1 MQDTEEQKILLIED
15 NLGDIRLVK
24 EMLNEITSFN
34 YKLISAETLKDG
46 CRQIENYHFT
56 LVLLDLNLPDSTG
69 KQTFDTI
76 MKLAGNFPVVL
87 VSGLKDEELSLS
99 LIKEGA
105 QDYILKRELN
115 SILLGKTIQYAVIRK
130 QAEASL
136 QASESKFHAIFDN
149 VQDVFYQ
156 TTLEGTV
163 LEISPSIKLFLEFNK
178 EEIVGNSVSDLYF
191 DSSKRQM
198 LISKLTADGE
208 VRDYELELKTKAG
221 KLKYASINARL
232 IFDANGKPDH
242 IDGALRD
249 ITERKLAEEAL
260 HQSEERLQ
268 DIIFS
273 MGEWIWELDENG
285 VYTYS
290 SQKGFDYFGPVR
302 ENVIGKTPFDFMLPD
317 EAKRIAGTFMEI
329 IKNKAPIKD
338 LENWNITASGEII
351 CLLTNG
357 VPILDKQGN
366 LKGYRGVDKDITERK
381 RAEDILKKSESSL
394 IEAQKTAKMGNWEL
408 SFIDNKAKWSENCF
422 ILYGYEPFT
431 FEPTFEHFKERVHPE
446 DWHIIDESIKGIVK
460 GETPADSESRII
472 LPDGTIRC
480 LKNIIV
486 PVFVDDKLVGIKGIN
501 VDITER
507 RQADQEIQKL
517 NAELEQRVTERTAQ
531 LLAANI
537 ELEKFSYTASHDLRT
552 PLRALNGYASILLED
567 YADSI
572 DVDGVRMLHVIQDN
586 ANKMSFLID
595 DLLAYSRLGHKEM
608 ILSEINMFEMAE
620 SVYNELINKPGNEN
634 IDFRLQKI
642 PDAYGDPSLIR
653 QVLINLIGNAIKYTS
668 KIPDRII
675 EITNRKEGNE
685 SIFSINDNGA
695 GFDMAQYPKMFG
707 VFQRLHTSKE
717 FEGNGIGLAIVQR
730 IIESHRGRVWAEGEI
745 NKGATV
751 YFSLPLK

>member
-1 MQDTEEQKILLIED
+1 MQNTEEQQILLIED
-15 NLGDIRLVK
+15 NPGDIRLVK
-24 EMLNEITSFN
+24 EMLNEITSIN
-34 YKLISAETLKDG
+34 YKLVSAETLKDG
-46 CRQIENYHFT
+46 CRQIENCHFI

-76 MKLAGNFPVVL
+76 MKLAGDFPVVL

-115 SILLGKTIQYAVIRK
+115 SILLAKTIQYAVIRK

-136 QASESKFHAIFDN
+136 QASESKYHAIFDN

-163 LEISPSIKLFLEFNK
+163 LEISPSIKHFLEFYR
-178 EEIVGNSVSDLYF
+178 EEIVGNSVSALYF

-198 LISKLTADGE
+198 LLSKLTADGE

-260 HQSEERLQ
+260 RQSEERLQ

-273 MGEWIWELDENG
+273 MGEWIWEVDENG

-317 EAKRIAGTFMEI
+317 EAKRMAGIFMEI

-338 LENWNITASGEII
+338 LENWNITASGDII

-381 RAEDILKKSESSL
+381 LTEDVLKKSESSL

-422 ILYGYEPFT
+422 ILFGYEPFT

-446 DWHIIDESIKGIVK
+446 DWHVIDESIKGIVK
-460 GETPADSESRII
+460 GDTPADSESRII

-517 NAELEQRVTERTAQ
+517 NEELEQRVTERTAQ

-675 EITNRKEGNE
+675 EITHRKEGNE
-685 SIFSINDNGA
+685 SIFCITDNGA
-695 GFDMAQYPKMFG
+695 GFDMAQYHKMFG

-730 IIESHRGRVWAEGEI
+730 IIESHRGRVWAEGEV
-745 NKGATV
+745 NKGATF

>member
-1 MQDTEEQKILLIED
+1 M
-15 NLGDIRLVK
+15 
-24 EMLNEITSFN
+24 
-34 YKLISAETLKDG
+34 
-46 CRQIENYHFT
+46 
-56 LVLLDLNLPDSTG
+56 
-69 KQTFDTI
+69 
-76 MKLAGNFPVVL
+76 AG
-87 VSGLKDEELSLS
+87 
-99 LIKEGA
+99 I
-105 QDYILKRELN
+105 
-115 SILLGKTIQYAVIRK
+115 
-130 QAEASL
+130 
-136 QASESKFHAIFDN
+136 
-149 VQDVFYQ
+149 
-156 TTLEGTV
+156 
-163 LEISPSIKLFLEFNK
+163 
-178 EEIVGNSVSDLYF
+178 
-191 DSSKRQM
+191 
-198 LISKLTADGE
+198 
-208 VRDYELELKTKAG
+208 
-221 KLKYASINARL
+221 
-232 IFDANGKPDH
+232 
-242 IDGALRD
+242 
-249 ITERKLAEEAL
+249 
-260 HQSEERLQ
+260 
-268 DIIFS
+268 
-273 MGEWIWELDENG
+273 
-285 VYTYS
+285 
-290 SQKGFDYFGPVR
+290 
-302 ENVIGKTPFDFMLPD
+302 
-317 EAKRIAGTFMEI
+317 FMEI

-338 LENWNITASGEII
+338 LENWNITASGDII

-357 VPILDKQGN
+357 VPILDEQGN

-408 SFIDNKAKWSENCF
+408 SFIDNSAKWSENCF

-507 RQADQEIQKL
+507 KQADQEIQKL
-517 NAELEQRVTERTAQ
+517 NEELEQRVTERTAQ

-608 ILSEINMFEMAE
+608 NISEINMFEMAE

-668 KIPDRII
+668 KIHDRII
-675 EITNRKEGNE
+675 EIKHRNEGNE
-685 SIFSINDNGA
+685 SIFSITDNGA

-745 NKGATV
+745 NRGATF

>member
-1 MQDTEEQKILLIED
+1 MQNTEEQKILLIED
-15 NLGDIRLVK
+15 NPGDIRLVK

-34 YKLISAETLKDG
+34 YKLISAETLRDG
-46 CRQIENYHFT
+46 CRQIENCHFI

-76 MKLAGNFPVVL
+76 MKLAGDFPVVL

-115 SILLGKTIQYAVIRK
+115 SILLAKTIQYAVIRK

-136 QASESKFHAIFDN
+136 QASESKYHAIFDN

-156 TTLEGTV
+156 TTLEGIV
-163 LEISPSIKLFLEFNK
+163 LEISPSIKHFLEFYR
-178 EEIVGNSVSDLYF
+178 EEIVGNSVSALYF

-198 LISKLTADGE
+198 LLSKLTADGE
-208 VRDYELELKTKAG
+208 VQDYELELKTKAG

-290 SQKGFDYFGPVR
+290 SQKGFDYFGPIR

-317 EAKRIAGTFMEI
+317 EAKRMAGIFMEI

-338 LENWNITASGEII
+338 LENWNITASGDII

-357 VPILDKQGN
+357 VPILDEQGN

-408 SFIDNKAKWSENCF
+408 SFIDNSAKWSENCF

-507 RQADQEIQKL
+507 KQADQEIQKL
-517 NAELEQRVTERTAQ
+517 NEELEQRVTERTTQ

-608 ILSEINMFEMAE
+608 NISEINMFEMAE

-668 KIPDRII
+668 KIHDRII
-675 EITNRKEGNE
+675 EITHRKEGNE
-685 SIFSINDNGA
+685 SIFSITDNGA

-745 NKGATV
+745 NRGATF

>member
-1 MQDTEEQKILLIED
+1 MQNTEEQKILLIED
-15 NLGDIRLVK
+15 NPGDIRLVK

-34 YKLISAETLKDG
+34 YKLISAETLRDG
-46 CRQIENYHFT
+46 CRQIENCHFI

-76 MKLAGNFPVVL
+76 MKLAGDFPVVL

-115 SILLGKTIQYAVIRK
+115 SILLAKTIQYAVIRK

-136 QASESKFHAIFDN
+136 QASESKYHAIFDN

-163 LEISPSIKLFLEFNK
+163 LEISPSIKHFLEFYR
-178 EEIVGNSVSDLYF
+178 EEIVGNSVSALYF

-198 LISKLTADGE
+198 LLSKLTADGE
-208 VRDYELELKTKAG
+208 VQDYELELKTKAG

-290 SQKGFDYFGPVR
+290 SQKGFDYFGPIR

-317 EAKRIAGTFMEI
+317 EAKRMAGIFMEI

-338 LENWNITASGEII
+338 LENWNITASGDII

-357 VPILDKQGN
+357 VPILDEQGN

-408 SFIDNKAKWSENCF
+408 SFIDNSAKWSENCF

-460 GETPADSESRII
+460 GDTPADSESRII

-507 RQADQEIQKL
+507 KQADQEIQKL
-517 NAELEQRVTERTAQ
+517 NEELEQRVTERTAQ

-608 ILSEINMFEMAE
+608 NISEINMFEMAE

-668 KIPDRII
+668 KIHDRII
-675 EITNRKEGNE
+675 EITHRKEGNE
-685 SIFSINDNGA
+685 SIFSITDNGA

-745 NKGATV
+745 NRGATF

>member
-1 MQDTEEQKILLIED
+1 MQNTEEQQILLIED
-15 NLGDIRLVK
+15 NPGDIRLVK
-24 EMLNEITSFN
+24 EMLNEITSIN
-34 YKLISAETLKDG
+34 YKLVSAETLKDG
-46 CRQIENYHFT
+46 CRQIENCHFI

-76 MKLAGNFPVVL
+76 MKLAGDFPVVL

-115 SILLGKTIQYAVIRK
+115 SILLAKTIQYAVIRK

-136 QASESKFHAIFDN
+136 QASESKYHAIFDN

-163 LEISPSIKLFLEFNK
+163 LEISPSIKHFLEFYR
-178 EEIVGNSVSDLYF
+178 EEIVGNSVSALYF

-198 LISKLTADGE
+198 LLSKLTADGE

-260 HQSEERLQ
+260 RQSEERLQ

-273 MGEWIWELDENG
+273 MGEWIWEVDENG

-302 ENVIGKTPFDFMLPD
+302 ENVIGKTLFDFMLPD
-317 EAKRIAGTFMEI
+317 EAKRMAGIFMEI

-338 LENWNITASGEII
+338 LENWNITASGDII

-381 RAEDILKKSESSL
+381 LTEDVLKKSESSL

-422 ILYGYEPFT
+422 ILFGYEPFT

-446 DWHIIDESIKGIVK
+446 DWHVIDESIKGIVK
-460 GETPADSESRII
+460 GDTPADSESRII

-517 NAELEQRVTERTAQ
+517 NEELEQRVTERTAQ

-675 EITNRKEGNE
+675 EITHRKEGNE
-685 SIFSINDNGA
+685 SIFCITDNGA
-695 GFDMAQYPKMFG
+695 GFDMAQYHKMFG

-730 IIESHRGRVWAEGEI
+730 IIESHRGRVWAEGEV
-745 NKGATV
+745 NKGATF

>member
-1 MQDTEEQKILLIED
+1 MQNTEEQKILLIED
-15 NLGDIRLVK
+15 NPGDIRLVK

-34 YKLISAETLKDG
+34 YKLISAETLRDG
-46 CRQIENYHFT
+46 CRQIENCHFI

-76 MKLAGNFPVVL
+76 MKLAGDFPVVL

-115 SILLGKTIQYAVIRK
+115 SILLAKTIQYAVIRK

-136 QASESKFHAIFDN
+136 QASESKYHAIFDN

-163 LEISPSIKLFLEFNK
+163 LEISPSIKHFLEFYR
-178 EEIVGNSVSDLYF
+178 EEIVGNSVSALYF

-198 LISKLTADGE
+198 LLSKLTADGE
-208 VRDYELELKTKAG
+208 VQDYELELKTKAG

-290 SQKGFDYFGPVR
+290 SQKGFDYFGPIR

-317 EAKRIAGTFMEI
+317 EAKRMAGIFMEI

-338 LENWNITASGEII
+338 LENWNITASGDII

-357 VPILDKQGN
+357 VPILDEQGN

-408 SFIDNKAKWSENCF
+408 SFIDNSAKWSENCF

-507 RQADQEIQKL
+507 KQADQEIQKL
-517 NAELEQRVTERTAQ
+517 NEELEQRVTERTAQ

-608 ILSEINMFEMAE
+608 NISEINMFEMAE

-668 KIPDRII
+668 KIHDRII
-675 EITNRKEGNE
+675 EITHRKEGNE
-685 SIFSINDNGA
+685 SIFSITDNGA

-745 NKGATV
+745 NRGATF

>member
-1 MQDTEEQKILLIED
+1 MQNTEEQKILLIED
-15 NLGDIRLVK
+15 NPGDIRLVK

-34 YKLISAETLKDG
+34 YKLISAETLRDG
-46 CRQIENYHFT
+46 CRQIENCHFI

-76 MKLAGNFPVVL
+76 MKLAGDFPVVL

-115 SILLGKTIQYAVIRK
+115 SILLAKTIQYAVIRK

-136 QASESKFHAIFDN
+136 QASESKYHAIFDN

-163 LEISPSIKLFLEFNK
+163 LEISPSIKHFLEFYR
-178 EEIVGNSVSDLYF
+178 EEIVGNSVSALYF

-198 LISKLTADGE
+198 LLSKLTADGE

-260 HQSEERLQ
+260 RQSEERLQ

-273 MGEWIWELDENG
+273 MGEWIWEVDENG

-302 ENVIGKTPFDFMLPD
+302 ENVIGKTLFDFMLPD
-317 EAKRIAGTFMEI
+317 EAKRMAGIFMEI

-338 LENWNITASGEII
+338 LENWNITASGDII

-381 RAEDILKKSESSL
+381 LTEDVLKKSESSL

-422 ILYGYEPFT
+422 ILFGYEPFT

-446 DWHIIDESIKGIVK
+446 DWHVIDESIKGIVK
-460 GETPADSESRII
+460 GDTPADSESRII

-507 RQADQEIQKL
+507 KQADQEIQKL
-517 NAELEQRVTERTAQ
+517 NEELEQRVTERTAQ

-620 SVYNELINKPGNEN
+620 SIYNDLINKPGNEN

-675 EITNRKEGNE
+675 EITHRKEGNE
-685 SIFSINDNGA
+685 SIFCITDNGA

-730 IIESHRGRVWAEGEI
+730 IIESHRGRVWAEGEV
-745 NKGATV
+745 NKGATF

>member
-1 MQDTEEQKILLIED
+1 MQNTEEQKILLIED
-15 NLGDIRLVK
+15 NPGDIRLVK

-34 YKLISAETLKDG
+34 YKLISAETLRDG
-46 CRQIENYHFT
+46 CRQIENCHFI

-76 MKLAGNFPVVL
+76 MKLAGDFPVVL

-115 SILLGKTIQYAVIRK
+115 SILLAKTIQYAVIRK

-136 QASESKFHAIFDN
+136 QASESKYHAIFDN

-163 LEISPSIKLFLEFNK
+163 LEISPSIKHFLEFYR
-178 EEIVGNSVSDLYF
+178 EEIVGNSVSALYF

-198 LISKLTADGE
+198 LLSKLTADGE
-208 VRDYELELKTKAG
+208 VQDYELELKTKAG

-290 SQKGFDYFGPVR
+290 SQKGFDYFGPIR

-317 EAKRIAGTFMEI
+317 EAKRMAGIFMEI

-338 LENWNITASGEII
+338 LENWNITASGDII

-357 VPILDKQGN
+357 VPILDEQGN

-408 SFIDNKAKWSENCF
+408 SFIDNSAKWSENCF

-431 FEPTFEHFKERVHPE
+431 FEPSFEHFKERVHPE

-507 RQADQEIQKL
+507 KQADQEIQKL
-517 NAELEQRVTERTAQ
+517 NEELEQRVTERTAQ

-608 ILSEINMFEMAE
+608 NISEINMFEMAE

-668 KIPDRII
+668 KIHDRII
-675 EITNRKEGNE
+675 EITHRKEGNE
-685 SIFSINDNGA
+685 SIFSITDNGA

-745 NKGATV
+745 NRGATF

>member
-1 MQDTEEQKILLIED
+1 MQNTEEQKILLIED
-15 NLGDIRLVK
+15 NPGDIRLVK

-34 YKLISAETLKDG
+34 YKLISAETLRDG
-46 CRQIENYHFT
+46 CRQIENCHFI

-76 MKLAGNFPVVL
+76 MKLAGDFPVVL

-115 SILLGKTIQYAVIRK
+115 SILLAKTIQYAVIRK

-136 QASESKFHAIFDN
+136 QASESKYHAIFDN

-163 LEISPSIKLFLEFNK
+163 LEISPSIKHFLEFYR
-178 EEIVGNSVSDLYF
+178 EEIVGNSVSALYF

-198 LISKLTADGE
+198 LLSKLTADGE

-260 HQSEERLQ
+260 RQSEERLQ

-273 MGEWIWELDENG
+273 MGEWIWEVDENG

-302 ENVIGKTPFDFMLPD
+302 ENVIGKTLFDFMLPD
-317 EAKRIAGTFMEI
+317 EAKRMAGIFMEI

-338 LENWNITASGEII
+338 LENWNITASGDII

-381 RAEDILKKSESSL
+381 LTEDVLKKSESSL

-422 ILYGYEPFT
+422 ILFGYEPFT

-446 DWHIIDESIKGIVK
+446 DWHVIDESIKGIVK
-460 GETPADSESRII
+460 GDTPADSESRII

-507 RQADQEIQKL
+507 KQADQEIQKL
-517 NAELEQRVTERTAQ
+517 NEELEQRVTERTAQ

-620 SVYNELINKPGNEN
+620 SIYNDLINKPGNEN

-675 EITNRKEGNE
+675 EITHRKEGNE
-685 SIFSINDNGA
+685 SIFCITDNGA
-695 GFDMAQYPKMFG
+695 GFDMAQYHKMFG

-730 IIESHRGRVWAEGEI
+730 IIESHRGRVWAEGEV
-745 NKGATV
+745 NKGATF

>member
-1 MQDTEEQKILLIED
+1 MQNTEEQKILLIED
-15 NLGDIRLVK
+15 NPGDIRLVK

-34 YKLISAETLKDG
+34 YKLISAETLRDG
-46 CRQIENYHFT
+46 CRQIENCHFI

-76 MKLAGNFPVVL
+76 MKLAGDFPVVL

-115 SILLGKTIQYAVIRK
+115 SILLAKTIQYAVIRK

-136 QASESKFHAIFDN
+136 QASESKYHAIFDN

-156 TTLEGTV
+156 TTLEGIV
-163 LEISPSIKLFLEFNK
+163 LEISPSIKHFLEFYR
-178 EEIVGNSVSDLYF
+178 EEIVGNSVSALYF

-198 LISKLTADGE
+198 LLSKLTADGE
-208 VRDYELELKTKAG
+208 VQDYELELKTKAG

-290 SQKGFDYFGPVR
+290 SQKGFDYFGPIR

-317 EAKRIAGTFMEI
+317 EAKRMAGIFMEI

-338 LENWNITASGEII
+338 LENWNITASGDII

-357 VPILDKQGN
+357 VPILDEQGN

-408 SFIDNKAKWSENCF
+408 SFIDNSAKWSENCF

-507 RQADQEIQKL
+507 KQADQEIQKL
-517 NAELEQRVTERTAQ
+517 NEELEQRVTERTAQ

-608 ILSEINMFEMAE
+608 NISEINMFEMAE

-668 KIPDRII
+668 KIHDRII
-675 EITNRKEGNE
+675 EITHRKEGNE
-685 SIFSINDNGA
+685 SIFSITDNGA

-745 NKGATV
+745 NKGATF

>member
-1 MQDTEEQKILLIED
+1 MQNTEEQKILLIED
-15 NLGDIRLVK
+15 NPGDIRLVK

-34 YKLISAETLKDG
+34 YKLISAETLRDG
-46 CRQIENYHFT
+46 CRQIENCHFI

-76 MKLAGNFPVVL
+76 MKLAGDFPVVL

-115 SILLGKTIQYAVIRK
+115 SILLAKTIQYAVIRK

-136 QASESKFHAIFDN
+136 QASESKYHAIFDN

-163 LEISPSIKLFLEFNK
+163 LEISPSIKHFLEFYR
-178 EEIVGNSVSDLYF
+178 EEIVGNSVSALYF

-198 LISKLTADGE
+198 LLSKLTADGE
-208 VRDYELELKTKAG
+208 VQDYELELKTKAG

-268 DIIFS
+268 DIIS
-273 MGEWIWELDENG
+273 SIGEWIWELDENG

-290 SQKGFDYFGPVR
+290 SQKGFDYFGPIR

-317 EAKRIAGTFMEI
+317 EAKRMAGIFMEI

-338 LENWNITASGEII
+338 LENWNITASGDII

-357 VPILDKQGN
+357 VPILDEQGN

-408 SFIDNKAKWSENCF
+408 SFIDNSAKWSENCF

-507 RQADQEIQKL
+507 KQADQEIQKL
-517 NAELEQRVTERTAQ
+517 NEELEQRVTERTAQ

-608 ILSEINMFEMAE
+608 NISEINMFEMAE

-668 KIPDRII
+668 KIHDRII
-675 EITNRKEGNE
+675 EIKHRNEGNE
-685 SIFSINDNGA
+685 SIFSITDNGA

-745 NKGATV
+745 NRGATF